1 MGTNSRLTIER
12 GDEMVDNQSNLDVAI
27 DQLRDVQ
34 YDLEMYDPDYSGY
47 TRVENMLHQ
56 LEATIKLLEEMK
68 ARNK

>member
-12 GDEMVDNQSNLDVAI
+12 GNEMVDNQANLDAVI
-27 DQLRDVQ
+27 HQLRDVQ

-47 TRVENMLHQ
+47 SPVERMLQQ